1 MEYFKNFPNIE
12 YRDNDAKNI
21 IARPRL
27 LVDVFK
33 QSSAFYDY
41 LIQDDMRADQV
52 AYHYY
57 GDPGMVWLIYLAN
70 DIVDPYH
77 DWPLTADQMTR
88 LLEHKYGVT
97 NTDTNTPIQGVPAGG
112 YKSGVELAKT
122 TILHYRHTTDNRIVS
137 KDTHDLNS
145 TFNSLPNP
153 SEYTPVTAYL
163 YEQELN
169 EAKRSIKLIDK
180 QYADQIKD
188 QLRDVMIG

>member
-1 MEYFKNFPNIE
+1 MEYFKNFPTIE

-27 LVDVFK
+27 LVDAFK
-33 QSSAFYDY
+33 ESSAFYDY
-41 LIQDDMRADQV
+41 VIDSDMRADQV

-57 GDPGMVWLIYLAN
+57 GDPSMVWLIYLAN

-77 DWPLTADQMTR
+77 DWPLTAAQLNR
-88 LLEHKYGVT
+88 LYEHKYGVT
-97 NTDTNTPIQGVPAGG
+97 NTAANTPINGLPEGA
-112 YKSGVELAKT
+112 YKSGIELAKT
-122 TILHYRHTTDNRIVS
+122 TIMHYRHKTDSRIIS
-137 KDTHDLNS
+137 KDTYDLNS
-145 TFNSLPNP
+145 TFNTIDQP
-153 SEYTPVTAYL
+153 SDYVGVTAYL

-180 QYADQIKD
+180 KYADQIKD

>member
-1 MEYFKNFPNIE
+1 MQYFKNFPNIE

-27 LVDVFK
+27 LVDAFK
-33 QSSAFYDY
+33 ESSAFYDY
-41 LIQDDMRADQV
+41 FIADDMRADQV

-57 GDPGMVWLIYLAN
+57 GDPSMVWLIYLAN

-77 DWPLTADQMTR
+77 DWPLTSAQMSR
-88 LLEHKYGVT
+88 LLEFKYGVT
-97 NTDTNTPIQGVPAGG
+97 NTADDTPVQGQLGG
-112 YKSGVELAKT
+112 RYTSGIELAKT

-137 KDTHDLNS
+137 KDTYDLNS

-169 EAKRSIKLIDK
+169 ESKRSIKLIDE

-188 QLRDVMIG
+188 QLRDVMTG